1 MQALVQHRYGGPE
14 VLALEDIPRPEVGP
28 GQVLLRVRA
37 AGLNAADWRLMRARP
52 GLVRLFFGFSRP
64 RIPTR
69 GMDVAGVVA
78 EVAPGVTE
86 LKVGD
91 EVFGWGEGILA
102 EYAVV
107 KQENLRPKPANLS
120 FEEASTLGIAAFT
133 ALQAVRDKGRVQPGQ
148 RVLINGASGGVG
160 HFSVQ
165 IAKAYGAEVTAV
177 CSGGNAELVRR
188 LGADRVVDYAKDDFV
203 EGAIEHD
210 VIIDVVGNRS
220 LAELRR
226 ALTPTGTLVLVG
238 ARNDDPSGGIGRNL
252 KAALLNLFSK
262 QRLVS
267 FVSRANRPDLMVLEE
282 LALAGKL
289 RPAVARVYPMI
300 DAQDALQELEAGH
313 VAGKL
318 VVVV

>member
-133 ALQAVRDKGRVQPGQ
+133 ALQAVRDKARVQPGQ
-148 RVLINGASGGVG
+148 RVLINGAAGGVG
-160 HFSVQ
+160 HFTVQ

-177 CSGGNAELVRR
+177 CSGRNAELVRS

-203 EGAIEHD
+203 AGAIEHD
-210 VIIDVVGNRS
+210 VLIDVVGNRS

-267 FVSRANRPDLMVLEE
+267 FVARENRPDLMVLEE

-289 RPAVARVYPMI
+289 RPAVARVHEMRE
-300 DAQDALQELEAGH
+300 AQDALRALEAGH

-318 VVVV
+318 VVAV